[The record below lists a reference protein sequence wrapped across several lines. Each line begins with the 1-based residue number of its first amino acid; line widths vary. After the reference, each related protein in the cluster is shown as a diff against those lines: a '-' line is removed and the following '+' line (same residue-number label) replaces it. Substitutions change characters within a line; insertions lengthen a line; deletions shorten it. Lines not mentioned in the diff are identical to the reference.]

1 MAGSERNRPVL
12 ECREC
17 EVICERVV
25 CPWQCLKDGRT
36 CIYAFEEEGIT
47 YFGCL
52 HKVFAPE
59 FDLSAFNADGEGRGG
74 KSDPYG
80 AVRVARMP
88 RAQCPVSI
96 ERAYRVECLE
106 GCCVNPAF
114 PREVFEVATHMEIEE
129 VRGDRAADDLANG

>member
-1 MAGSERNRPVL
+1 M

-25 CPWQCLKDGRT
+25 SPWRCLRDERT
-36 CIYAFEEEGIT
+36 CIYAFEEEGTT
-47 YFGCL
+47 YFGCVY
-52 HKVFAPE
+52 KVFAPE
-59 FDLSAFNADGEGRGG
+59 FDLSAFDGERGRRGC

-96 ERAYRVECLE
+96 ERAYRVDCSE
-106 GCCVNPAF
+106 GCCVNPVF
-114 PREVFEVATHMEIEE
+114 PREVFEVASHMDTE
-129 VRGDRAADDLANG
+129 AADSDRVADGGPDD